1 MSLVLDALKKA
12 DAERERERSA
22 VPGLHARPLPLAE
35 APPAR
40 TSPALAWGV
49 AAVAVG
55 VAGALGWQLLRPTA
69 APVAAPVVRS
79 ASDAAPMAAAGSAAA
94 GGAPTA
100 PIPAPVPAPAP
111 APVAAPAPGPAP
123 APAPAALRATP
134 PAPAPAPEPPRPSA
148 ARPATPPVPA
158 PPPATARSTAPAP
171 APAAVPAP
179 RPAPEP
185 ESPALRETDRVYDD
199 LQALPEDV
207 RRNLP
212 RLTIGGA
219 MYSESP
225 ANRMLIVNGQL
236 FRENDRLADDLVLEQ
251 IALKSAVLRYRNYR
265 FRIRY

>member
-79 ASDAAPMAAAGSAAA
+79 ASDAAPMAAAGSAA
-94 GGAPTA
+94 PV
-100 PIPAPVPAPAP
+100 PAPVPAPAP
-111 APVAAPAPGPAP
+111 APAPIAAP

-148 ARPATPPVPA
+148 ARPAAPQVPA

-207 RRNLP
+207 RRSLP

>member
-40 TSPALAWGV
+40 PSPALAWGV

-69 APVAAPVVRS
+69 APVAAPVVR
-79 ASDAAPMAAAGSAAA
+79 AAPDAAPMAAAGSAA
-94 GGAPTA
+94 PV
-100 PIPAPVPAPAP
+100 PAPVPAPAP
-111 APVAAPAPGPAP
+111 APAPIAAP

-148 ARPATPPVPA
+148 ARPAAPQVPA

-207 RRNLP
+207 RRSLP

>member
-69 APVAAPVVRS
+69 APVAAPVVR
-79 ASDAAPMAAAGSAAA
+79 AAPDAAPMAAAGSAAA

-100 PIPAPVPAPAP
+100 PVRAPVPAPVPAPAP
-111 APVAAPAPGPAP
+111 APFAAP
-123 APAPAALRATP
+123 APAPAALRTAP
-134 PAPAPAPEPPRPSA
+134 PAPAPAPEPQRPSA

-158 PPPATARSTAPAP
+158 PPPAIARSTAPAP

-207 RRNLP
+207 RRSLP